1 MDCRKY
7 RKLFKL
13 KSDQY
18 LISPNS
24 NTAKSFMGIG
34 IKELIVKLK
43 EALIDKQILPVSTE
57 GNV

>member
-1 MDCRKY
+1 
-7 RKLFKL
+7 
-13 KSDQY
+13 
-18 LISPNS
+18 
-24 NTAKSFMGIG
+24 MGIG